1 MIGKLILASGSPRRR
16 ELLAGL
22 GWNFEV
28 IPSNIA
34 EKTKAG
40 EPPAA
45 LVKRLADEKASDVAS
60 RCPGNWVLGADT
72 VVAVDD
78 KILGKPRSVEE
89 AAAMSEELSGRT
101 HSVFTGVAL
110 LAPDGRRLV
119 RAEET
124 RVTFRRLSKEDID
137 AYIALGESMDKA
149 GGYAVQER
157 GTLLAERIDGCYFN
171 VVGLPLFCV
180 SQMFAD
186 MGIALSAQWRYKD
199 E

>member
-1 MIGKLILASGSPRRR
+1 MI
-16 ELLAGL
+16 
-22 GWNFEV
+22 
-28 IPSNIA
+28 
-34 EKTKAG
+34 
-40 EPPAA
+40 
-45 LVKRLADEKASDVAS
+45 
-60 RCPGNWVLGADT
+60 
-72 VVAVDD
+72 
-78 KILGKPRSVEE
+78 E
-89 AAAMSEELSGRT
+89 ALSGRT

>member
-22 GWNFEV
+22 GWDFEV
-28 IPSNIA
+28 IPSKID

-60 RCPGNWVLGADT
+60 RCSGNWVLGADT

-89 AAAMSEELSGRT
+89 AAAMIEELSGRT

-186 MGIALSAQWRYKD
+186 MGIALSAQWRDKD

>member
-22 GWNFEV
+22 GWDFEV
-28 IPSNIA
+28 IPSKID

-60 RCPGNWVLGADT
+60 RCSGNWVLGADT

-89 AAAMSEELSGRT
+89 AAAMIEELSGRT

-137 AYIALGESMDKA
+137 AYIALGESM
-149 GGYAVQER
+149 
-157 GTLLAERIDGCYFN
+157 N
-171 VVGLPLFCV
+171 
-180 SQMFAD
+180 
-186 MGIALSAQWRYKD
+186 LSLIHI
-199 E
+199 